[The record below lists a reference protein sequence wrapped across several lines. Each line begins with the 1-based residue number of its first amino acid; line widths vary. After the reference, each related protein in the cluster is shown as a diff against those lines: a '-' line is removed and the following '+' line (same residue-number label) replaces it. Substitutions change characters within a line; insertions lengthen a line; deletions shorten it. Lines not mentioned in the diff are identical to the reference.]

1 MKRILW
7 IDIYKGVLILLVM
20 IGHALQY
27 SLKDGCFD
35 SVLWNII
42 YSFHMP
48 AFFAVSGIFA
58 HSRIDD
64 LKELG
69 NVIWR
74 RFRQLLIPMTCWQLL
89 LDMTHIHSGFNP
101 LKYLDCG
108 SFWFLW
114 ALFFISMF
122 YSLACW
128 LAQRIKIK
136 AIFLHVALA
145 IVLFVIYVF
154 LGYKKHGFHY
164 IAYYYPYYVLG
175 YYLYRSVKIQELKT
189 WLLWAMAGL
198 WFVLSLFWRMHGY
211 PFYMSILS
219 FLPETL
225 LVIMNRYFVGC
236 LAIISLSGLA
246 KHYLNKEGGL
256 INSALTFLGT
266 TSLALYTIHVSLFE
280 MGRIRSM
287 QLIANVYIEVAL
299 VFLIFLIVSV
309 LIVSLVKKNKWTAMF
324 LLGKIN

>member
-7 IDIYKGVLILLVM
+7 IDGYKGILILLVM
-20 IGHALQY
+20 LGHALQY

-35 SVLWNII
+35 SVLWNMI

-58 HSRIDD
+58 HSRISD

-89 LDMTHIHSGFNP
+89 LDMTHVHSGLNP

-114 ALFFISMF
+114 ALFFISVF
-122 YSLACW
+122 YSLICW
-128 LAQRIKIK
+128 LAQNIKVK
-136 AIFLHVALA
+136 AVYLHITLA
-145 IVLFVIYVF
+145 IVLFVIYVL

-175 YYLYRSVKIQELKT
+175 YYLYRSVKIQGIKT

-198 WFVLSLFWRMHGY
+198 WLVLSLFWRMHSY
-211 PFYMSILS
+211 PFYMNVLS

-225 LVIMNRYFVGC
+225 LVIINRYFVGC

-246 KHYLNKEGGL
+246 KRYLSQEGGL
-256 INSALTFLGT
+256 INNVLTFLGS

-280 MGRIRSM
+280 MGRIWYVN
-287 QLIANVYIEVAL
+287 LIPNLYAETVL
-299 VFLIFLIVSV
+299 VFWVFLMISIFVV
-309 LIVSLVKKNKWTAMF
+309 TLVKKNKWTAMF